1 MIRIRISIRIRIKI
15 RTKTSLLTHLQRTEG
30 SESIVSFPQLTPN
43 FRTFNCQLSPRLG
56 VIYKKKGRK
65 SLDTVCY
72 YTVHNLRAWNHRPGA
87 GRSRS
92 ESSSPS
98 RHVLQHPLSPPR
110 GSAVR
115 QHHLLFHTSPERHQ
129 RCYQSAEVL
138 LIPRHQQ
145 KHRRKKQAGDL
156 YVVQN
161 PN

>member
-1 MIRIRISIRIRIKI
+1 MIRIRIKI

-30 SESIVSFPQLTPN
+30 SESSVSFPQLTPN

-98 RHVLQHPLSPPR
+98 RHVLQHPLSPR